1 MRHVTAITVTVLL
14 ACLALAGTGNAQTV
28 QPVQIQGTIQSVDCQ
43 NGQVT
48 LATAGGNDT
57 FQATDQTAAYINGAS
72 ASFCSLQS
80 YTGASATAVLIP
92 TGSAF
97 NLSQI
102 NVTAQAAAPS
112 PSSTPGSILSSPVAI
127 GIGALLLGGIIGYVV
142 GHQNTQAQPAYTPYG
157 YNDAGY
163 YPAGYNPPA
172 YYPAGYNAPAYYPA
186 GYNAPAYYPA
196 GSAPTW
202 LPAQYPYNRA
212 YTYRGHR
219 YYRCTNGGWNVDRTC
234 NVHER

>member
-1 MRHVTAITVTVLL
+1 MRQVTAIAVTMLL

-28 QPVQIQGTIQSVDCQ
+28 QSVQVQGTIQSVDCQ

-48 LATAGGNDT
+48 LATASGNDT
-57 FQATDQTAAYINGAS
+57 FQATDQTATYVNGAS

-80 YTGASATAVLIP
+80 YTGATATAILIP

-97 NLSQI
+97 DLSHL
-102 NVTAQAAAPS
+102 NVTAQAAPA
-112 PSSTPGSILSSPVAI
+112 TPGSILSSPVAI

-142 GHQNTQAQPAYTPYG
+142 GHQNTQAQPAYSPYGYQNTQAQPVYSPYG
-157 YNDAGY
+157 YN
-163 YPAGYNPPA
+163 
-172 YYPAGYNAPAYYPA
+172 
-186 GYNAPAYYPA
+186 YYPA

-212 YTYRGHR
+212 YSYSGHR
-219 YYRCTNGGWNVDRTC
+219 YYRCGNGGWNVDRTC
-234 NVHER
+234 DVHER

>member
-28 QPVQIQGTIQSVDCQ
+28 QPVQVQGTIQSIDCQ

-48 LATAGGNDT
+48 LATANGNDT
-57 FQATDQTAAYINGAS
+57 FQATNQTATYVNGAS

-80 YTGASATAVLIP
+80 YTGATATAILIP

-97 NLSQI
+97 DLSQL

-112 PSSTPGSILSSPVAI
+112 TSTSGSLLSSPVAI
-127 GIGALLLGGIIGYVV
+127 GVGALLLGGIIGYVV
-142 GHQNTQAQPAYTPYG
+142 GHQNTQAQPAYSPYGYTQAQPAYSPYG
-157 YNDAGY
+157 YN
-163 YPAGYNPPA
+163 
-172 YYPAGYNAPAYYPA
+172 
-186 GYNAPAYYPA
+186 YYPA

-202 LPAQYPYNRA
+202 LPSQYPYNRA
-212 YTYRGHR
+212 YSYSGHR
-219 YYRCTNGGWNVDRTC
+219 YYRCTNGGWNVDQAC
-234 NVHER
+234 GVHER